1 MCIFKNSFQAVH
13 QTASEYEM
21 EVINKMFYR
30 VAGVVYENII
40 HQATSER
47 VAKAKIQSN
56 QSSDDDG

>member
-1 MCIFKNSFQAVH
+1 MCIFKNSFRAVH

-21 EVINKMFYR
+21 EVINKMFYQ

-40 HQATSER
+40 RQATSER